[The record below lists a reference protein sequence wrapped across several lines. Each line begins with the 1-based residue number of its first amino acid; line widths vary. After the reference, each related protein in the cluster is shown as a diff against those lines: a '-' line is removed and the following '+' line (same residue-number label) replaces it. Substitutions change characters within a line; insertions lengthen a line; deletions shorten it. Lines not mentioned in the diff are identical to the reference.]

1 MKKFITN
8 IIIYL
13 NILFKGYY
21 IENFKVKNYPEIH
34 KLFIYTKHN
43 ILAITDKS
51 AEYNS
56 DTVVCRMYHTSQQYS
71 HFVKLISHINYY
83 YVRDEIMKRKTLDDI
98 FCFLYQVFE

>member
-1 MKKFITN
+1 MKKFIKD
-8 IIIYL
+8 IIISL

-21 IENFKVKNYPEIH
+21 IEEFKVINSPQIR
-34 KLFIYTKHN
+34 KLFIFTKYN
-43 ILAITDKS
+43 ILSITDKS

-56 DTVVCRMYHTSQQYS
+56 NTVVCRMYHSAQQFS
-71 HFVKLISHINYY
+71 PFVKLTSHMNYY